1 MTLNRIVFHYSRE
14 NRYSVNA
21 LAGALETGGPPGLR
35 AAFPATA
42 ADTLAELSPDGGA
55 GAAAALSF
63 FTCQKTGAASLVKRL
78 RKSAPAAVL
87 IAGGPHPSAVPDE
100 TLDMGFD
107 YVVAGEGE
115 RTFPRLLSALAAG
128 EPPPRGVL
136 RGLPADLSAC
146 PPFSSRWGL
155 FGAIEIT
162 RGCPYA
168 CAYCQTSF
176 LFGAKPRHRPVPA
189 ILRAMETMFA
199 RGLKDVRFI
208 TPDAFAYGSA
218 DGKAMNTGALRELLE
233 SAGELASARGGR
245 VFAGSFP
252 SEVRPDHVTHEALEL
267 VRKHA
272 SNRRLVIGA
281 QAASPRLLRE
291 IRRGHGPGEV
301 LEAARLC
308 REHRLTPYFDFI
320 FGLPGETRGDE
331 DAAMELIQALVAT
344 GAIIHTHAFMPLP
357 GTPFA
362 GAPGGR
368 ISRRMRDFIEKL
380 ESRGKAFGK
389 WRTQSRLGGAGLD
402 RYQ

>member
-1 MTLNRIVFHYSRE
+1 MNLSRLVFYYGRE

-21 LAGALETGGPPGLR
+21 LAGALETDGPPGLR
-35 AAFPATA
+35 AVFPGTPAE
-42 ADTLAELSPDGGA
+42 TLAELSVGRGA
-55 GAAAALSF
+55 GAAAAFSF
-63 FTCQKTGAASLVKRL
+63 FTCQKEGAAALLKKL
-78 RKSAPAAVL
+78 KKAAPAAVL
-87 IAGGPHPSAVPDE
+87 IAGGPHPSALPGE
-100 TLDMGFD
+100 TLAMGFD

-115 RTFPRLLSALAAG
+115 LTFPRLLSAIAAG
-128 EPPPRGVL
+128 NPPPRGVL
-136 RGLPADLSAC
+136 RGAPADLSAY
-146 PPFSSRWGL
+146 PPFSARWGL

-176 LFGAKPRHRPVPA
+176 LFGARPRHRPVSA

-218 DGKAMNTGALRELLE
+218 DGRATNTEALRELLE
-233 SAGELASARGGR
+233 SAGKLASAKGGR

-267 VRKHA
+267 VKKYA
-272 SNRRLVIGA
+272 ANRRLVIGA

-320 FGLPGETRGDE
+320 FGLPGETREDE
-331 DAAMELIQALVAT
+331 DAAMEMIQTLVSM
-344 GAIIHTHAFMPLP
+344 GAMIHTHAFMPLP
-357 GTPFA
+357 GTPLA
-362 GAPGGR
+362 GAPGGK
-368 ISRRMRDFIEKL
+368 ISRRMRNFIEKL

-389 WRTQSRLGGAGLD
+389 WRAQSRPGGLRID
-402 RYQ
+402 

>member
-1 MTLNRIVFHYSRE
+1 MTLNKLIFHYSRE

-21 LAGALETGGPPGLR
+21 LAGALETYGPPGLR
-35 AAFPATA
+35 AVFPATA
-42 ADTLAELSPDGGA
+42 AETLAELSRDGGA

-63 FTCQKTGAASLVKRL
+63 FTCQKAGAASLVKRL
-78 RKSAPAAVL
+78 KKSAPAAVL
-87 IAGGPHPSAVPDE
+87 IAGGPHPSAVPGE
-100 TLDMGFD
+100 TLDLGFD

-115 RTFPRLLSALAAG
+115 RVFPRLLSDLAAG
-128 EPPPRGVL
+128 KPPPRGVL
-136 RGLPADLSAC
+136 RGTPAVLSEY
-146 PPFSSRWGL
+146 PPFSAKWGL

-162 RGCPYA
+162 RGCPYS

-176 LFGAKPRHRPVPA
+176 LFGAKPRHRPVDG

-208 TPDAFAYGSA
+208 TPDAFSYGSP
-218 DGKAMNTGALRELLE
+218 DGRAMNSAALRELLE
-233 SAGELASARGGR
+233 SAGKLASARGGR
-245 VFAGSFP
+245 IFAGSFP

-267 VRKHA
+267 VRKYA

-281 QAASPRLLRE
+281 QAASPGLLRA
-291 IRRGHGPGEV
+291 IRRGHGPGEI

-320 FGLPGETRGDE
+320 FGLPGETREDE
-331 DAAMELIQALVAT
+331 DAAMEMIQFLVSA

-357 GTPFA
+357 GTPLA
-362 GAPGGR
+362 KTPGGR
-368 ISRRMRDFIEKL
+368 ISRRMRAFIEKL

-389 WRTQSRLGGAGLD
+389 WRAQSRLGGAGLD